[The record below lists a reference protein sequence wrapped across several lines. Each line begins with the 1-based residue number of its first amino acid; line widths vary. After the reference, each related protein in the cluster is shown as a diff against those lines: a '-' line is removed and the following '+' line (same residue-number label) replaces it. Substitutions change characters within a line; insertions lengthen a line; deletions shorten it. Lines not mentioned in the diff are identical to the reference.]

1 MAKYK
6 YEKGDFKKLI
16 KTIVTAFICCF
27 IFFSLNGCVES
38 DRVNHN
44 IRTDADNF
52 KIRRRVIALN
62 TRTGDALF
70 TVEGYISLHDDG
82 DGDLNITIKTGEDSY
97 KLFYAHLSDDVTY
110 TSVQLTDYSFFPI
123 DDVKTNPY
131 AYKIT
136 FSPTKEFIENGL
148 VDIGSTDE

>member
-1 MAKYK
+1 MTKYK
-6 YEKGDFKKLI
+6 YEKEDFKKFVKIFLI
-16 KTIVTAFICCF
+16 LFICCLC
-27 IFFSLNGCVES
+27 FFGLNGCMKS
-38 DRVNHN
+38 DRVNNN
-44 IRTDADNF
+44 IRVDADNF

-70 TVEGYISLHDDG
+70 TVEGYISLKDDT
-82 DGDLNITIKTGEDSY
+82 DGDLNVTIKTGEDSY

-110 TSVQLTDYSFFPI
+110 TSVQL

-136 FSPTKEFIENGL
+136 FFPTKEFIENGL
-148 VDIGSTDE
+148 IDIETTDE